1 MKVGGR
7 GKFHMMTRSK
17 NGEVLLFWWWRRRV
31 SACLSKIYLTNTS
44 VGRNRDVFIRN

>member
-17 NGEVLLFWWWRRRV
+17 NGEVLLLWWW
-31 SACLSKIYLTNTS
+31 KEE
-44 VGRNRDVFIRN
+44 